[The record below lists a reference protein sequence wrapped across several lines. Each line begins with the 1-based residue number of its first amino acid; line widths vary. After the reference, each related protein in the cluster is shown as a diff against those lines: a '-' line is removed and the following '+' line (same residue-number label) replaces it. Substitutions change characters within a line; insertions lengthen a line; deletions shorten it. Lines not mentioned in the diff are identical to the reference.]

1 MAAPISQSCWDQL
14 RLLLIKRYMAMTR
27 ANAVKG
33 HNLAMLINK
42 VSEAIFAIAVL
53 VMLMIWANDSKF
65 MLKDEVLAR
74 GCFWLNHQPKSHSQ
88 FDAAATEI
96 CLQTPPL

>member
-1 MAAPISQSCWDQL
+1 
-14 RLLLIKRYMAMTR
+14 MTR
-27 ANAVKG
+27 ANAVKR

-53 VMLMIWANDSKF
+53 VMLMIWANLSRL
-65 MLKDEVLAR
+65 MLSGEVPAH

-88 FDAAATEI
+88 FDAAANGI
-96 CLQTPPL
+96 YLQTLPL